1 MRGGKELIA
10 KICYQMILRFAGRYP
25 LCEMCS
31 VFGVSYS
38 GYYKWR
44 RRQRL
49 PDPDAALIQF
59 IQHRYKVSNNSAG
72 YRQIT
77 LQIRNHYKM
86 EVNHKAV
93 YRIMKKLGIQSV
105 ARRRRAYTHYG
116 DAIHRYENVLN
127 RDFQAERP
135 NQKWVTDITYIHTQQ
150 GNLYL
155 SAIKDLYDGFI
166 VGHRIGTEQTTNL
179 VTMTIQAAL
188 LKEKVAGGLALHS
201 DQGFQYS
208 SHAYF
213 RLTQDYDITP
223 SMSRR
228 GNCLDNACMEN
239 FFGMLKTEWIQRR
252 RFATMD
258 EAREAIEQYVYYYN
272 YERCQLKT
280 KLTPYQKRCQC
291 A

>member
-1 MRGGKELIA
+1 VRKRLCYRVLFRFEGK
-10 KICYQMILRFAGRYP
+10 YP
-25 LCEMCS
+25 LGEMCRTL
-31 VFGVSYS
+31 GISYS

-44 RRQRL
+44 KRQQQ
-49 PDPDAALIQF
+49 PDRDEILSEMIKQRF
-59 IQHRYKVSNNSAG
+59 KSSNNSAG

-77 LQIRNHYKM
+77 MQLKTHYGLV
-86 EVNHKAV
+86 VNHKTV
-93 YRIMKKLGIQSV
+93 YRIMRKIGLQSV
-105 ARRRRAYTHYG
+105 SRRPRPYTHYS
-116 DAIHRYENVLN
+116 DTIHRYENVLN
-127 RDFQAERP
+127 RDFKAAQP
-135 NQKWVTDITYIHTQQ
+135 NQKWVTDITYIRTMQ
-150 GNLYL
+150 GVLYL

-166 VGHRIGTEQTTNL
+166 VAYRMGTEQNVNL
-179 VTMTIQAAL
+179 VTTTIQDAL
-188 LKEKVAGGLALHS
+188 KKEKVAGGLALHS

-213 RLTQDYDITP
+213 RLTQDYGITP

-252 RFATMD
+252 KFASFP
-258 EAREAIEQYVYYYN
+258 EAQQAVEEYIHYYN

-280 KLTPYQKRCQC
+280 RLTPFQKRCQS

>member
-1 MRGGKELIA
+1 MRKKL
-10 KICYQMILRFAGRYP
+10 CYRVIFRFEDKYP
-25 LCEMCS
+25 LGEMCKAL
-31 VFGVSYS
+31 GVSYS

-44 RRQRL
+44 RRQQQ
-49 PDPDAALIQF
+49 PDRDALLIQL
-59 IQHRYKVSNNSAG
+59 IQSRYAASNNSAG

-77 LQIRNHYKM
+77 LQLLKHHGVS
-86 EVNHKAV
+86 VNHKAV

-105 ARRRRAYTHYG
+105 ARRRRPYTHYS
-116 DAIHRYENVLN
+116 DTIHRYENVLN
-127 RDFQAERP
+127 RDFKAMRP

-150 GNLYL
+150 GVLYL

-166 VGHRIGTEQTTNL
+166 VGHRLGTEQSINL
-179 VTMTIQAAL
+179 VTMTIKDAL
-188 LKEKVAGGLALHS
+188 QREKAAGGLALHS
-201 DQGFQYS
+201 DQGFQYT

-213 RLTQDYDITP
+213 RLTQEYDITP

-252 RFATMD
+252 KFTTID
-258 EAREAIEQYVYYYN
+258 EALEAIEQYIHYYN

-280 KLTPYQKRCQC
+280 KLTPYEKRCQC

>member
-1 MRGGKELIA
+1 VRKRL
-10 KICYQMILRFAGRYP
+10 CYQVLLRFEGKYP
-25 LCEMCS
+25 LGEMCS
-31 VFGVSYS
+31 LLVVSYS

-44 RRQRL
+44 SRQQQPDRDKRL
-49 PDPDAALIQF
+49 VEMISE
-59 IQHRYKVSNNSAG
+59 RYHASNNSAG

-77 LQIRNHYKM
+77 LQLRNHYSLL
-86 EVNHKAV
+86 VNHKAV
-93 YRIMKKLGIQSV
+93 YRIMRKIGIQSV
-105 ARRRRAYTHYG
+105 ARRRRTYTHYS
-116 DAIHRYENVLN
+116 DTIHRYENVLN
-127 RDFQAERP
+127 RDFTAQRP
-135 NQKWVTDITYIHTQQ
+135 NQKWVTDITYIHTTQ
-150 GNLYL
+150 GVLYL

-166 VGHRIGTEQTTNL
+166 VGYRMGTKQNVNL
-179 VTMTIQAAL
+179 VIMTIRDALKKERAAD
-188 LKEKVAGGLALHS
+188 GLALHS

-252 RFATMD
+252 KFSSLD
-258 EAREAIEQYVYYYN
+258 EARDAVEQYIHYYN

-280 KLTPYQKRCQC
+280 RLTPFQKRCQS